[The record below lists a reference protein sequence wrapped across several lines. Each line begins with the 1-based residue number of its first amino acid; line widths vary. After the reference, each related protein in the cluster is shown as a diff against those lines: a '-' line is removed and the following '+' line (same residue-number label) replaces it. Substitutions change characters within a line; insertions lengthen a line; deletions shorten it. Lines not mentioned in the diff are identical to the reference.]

1 LQAPHGAWN
10 QYAYRPSTFASG
22 RSQRGSSHVVTC
34 RALASELHGTYFP
47 AAVEGL
53 AAPPRWA
60 LCAWASAAGSLPTK
74 RSFPA
79 KKACWPGL
87 GLSARRRMGRLL
99 CFAFDLWLI
108 AENPFACAGYVQ
120 TRTGLAVPMKD
131 GIHPAYVV
139 TTVTCSCGN
148 TFVTRST
155 KKEIRVD
162 ICSACHPFFTGK
174 LKYVDTAGR
183 IEKFQSKFAAGTYN
197 SVQKPAAKAAKKRKP
212 APTTEEY

>member
-1 LQAPHGAWN
+1 MGAARQGQANAVPHG
-10 QYAYRPSTFASG
+10 YLRRLPKYL
-22 RSQRGSSHVVTC
+22 QRLPEQTLLPVKYSAVGL
-34 RALASELHGTYFP
+34 RLAILPAENFSAGT
-47 AAVEGL
+47 
-53 AAPPRWA
+53 R
-60 LCAWASAAGSLPTK
+60 
-74 RSFPA
+74 R
-79 KKACWPGL
+79 PGL
-87 GLSARRRMGRLL
+87 GLSVRPRPGRLP
-99 CFAFDLWLI
+99 CFAFGLTLI
-108 AENPFACAGYVQ
+108 VENPFACAGYVQ
-120 TRTGLAVPMKD
+120 TRTGVAVPMKN

>member
-1 LQAPHGAWN
+1 ML
-10 QYAYRPSTFASG
+10 RASVLRTGGLCPAKGLG
-22 RSQRGSSHVVTC
+22 RQG
-34 RALASELHGTYFP
+34 P
-47 AAVEGL
+47 GL
-53 AAPPRWA
+53 SIWRWA
-60 LCAWASAAGSLPTK
+60 
-74 RSFPA
+74 
-79 KKACWPGL
+79 
-87 GLSARRRMGRLL
+87 ARLT
-99 CFAFDLWLI
+99 CFAFLPWLI
-108 AENPFACAGYVQ
+108 TENPFAHAGYVR
-120 TRTGLAVPMKD
+120 TRSGLALPMKD